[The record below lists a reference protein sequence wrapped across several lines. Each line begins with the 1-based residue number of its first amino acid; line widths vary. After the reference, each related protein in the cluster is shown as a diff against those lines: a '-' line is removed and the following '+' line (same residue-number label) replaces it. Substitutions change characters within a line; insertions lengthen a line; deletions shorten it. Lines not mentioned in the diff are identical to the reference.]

1 MWEKFLFSY
10 HSFQYY
16 IQYYVSQYII
26 SVKKKK
32 RNAII
37 YYVNLIFWQALFRRI
52 SKFHCSSVNF
62 QFAFFFFFKSYTAD
76 KRSLTIF
83 SRHENVHETVLVPF
97 EALICSKMWSNW
109 REKKFLC
116 EGKHTGQANSAKR
129 FASGTTIERMKA
141 PIINSI
147 TRARSGPGTG
157 SKLKRVP
164 CNYFWLRTCIGHDRG
179 RRE

>member
-1 MWEKFLFSY
+1 MFSY

-26 SVKKKK
+26 FVKKK

-97 EALICSKMWSNW
+97 EALICSKM
-109 REKKFLC
+109 
-116 EGKHTGQANSAKR
+116 
-129 FASGTTIERMKA
+129 
-141 PIINSI
+141 
-147 TRARSGPGTG
+147 
-157 SKLKRVP
+157 
-164 CNYFWLRTCIGHDRG
+164 
-179 RRE
+179 